1 MNKKEKE
8 IIKSTIDNLLEIRHK
23 EMNRKTTTY
32 GDFIAY
38 EEDKG
43 TTDEDVHNAREL
55 YIAIENELIKL
66 NSLLNIEDKNQ
77 EVIDIEQQMKK
88 IQVKKYIT
96 TDEMKEIYNI
106 SISSQK
112 DYRGRLNDPLP
123 FTQKKFRGKIIYVVE
138 DIEKWLKS
146 QNK

>member
-123 FTQKKFRGKIIYVVE
+123 FTQKKFRGKIIYIVE